1 MACVVTAETSNRANL
16 FPHFLFGRAFPATH
30 ETILRRRRNH
40 FRRPRKR
47 RETDARQHQAPSI
60 KGGLAMA
67 STIHRAAIVAAI
79 ALISTSAHAGPSRS
93 LSLADAQ
100 PNEKPALDE
109 KPAAPA
115 SVERPKIVAPE
126 AQTKPSGPA
135 QKTTTIQKPRRR
147 QVSTEARIIYEL
159 HRHGI
164 YW

>member
-1 MACVVTAETSNRANL
+1 MKPSCD
-16 FPHFLFGRAFPATH
+16 GG
-30 ETILRRRRNH
+30 ETIFAAHENAAKQTRGSIRR
-40 FRRPRKR
+40 
-47 RETDARQHQAPSI
+47 HQS

-79 ALISTSAHAGPSRS
+79 ALISASAHAGPSRS